1 MVEMQVTS
9 LCCNFDDV
17 VVKQINAID
26 IPVQAQQ
33 TCVLQYKYMDD
44 EHILESMQSAI
55 LDIAGASIELGLP
68 TTMSVPFKFASA
80 IYDLFAIAAATNYCF
95 KI

>member
-1 MVEMQVTS
+1 
-9 LCCNFDDV
+9 
-17 VVKQINAID
+17 
-26 IPVQAQQ
+26 
-33 TCVLQYKYMDD
+33 MDD